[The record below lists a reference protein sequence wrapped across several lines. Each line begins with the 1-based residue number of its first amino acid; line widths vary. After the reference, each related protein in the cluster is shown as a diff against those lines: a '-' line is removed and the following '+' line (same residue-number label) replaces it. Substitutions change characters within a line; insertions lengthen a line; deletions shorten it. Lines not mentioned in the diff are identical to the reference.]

1 MRESIAPRSASLISA
16 LDGLPL
22 RETRAHAP
30 SLDDWERAH
39 ARLWRAPPPEEE
51 PWQQR
56 RASRLPVIAAA
67 IAVMLGVMGL
77 IGMRERIV
85 RLAPGAASLYS
96 AAGLKVNLSG
106 LDLRGVTSKIAA
118 DGDRKVL
125 TVEGEIVNLRQEA
138 NRVPKVALAVRGP
151 DGRDRYVWTETPP
164 KTKLAAGETM
174 AFRARLASPPA
185 DGTDV
190 MVRFAALDDGKK

>member
-1 MRESIAPRSASLISA
+1 MRESFAPRPAPLISA
-16 LDGLPL
+16 LDAIPL
-22 RETRAHAP
+22 RDSLVADP

-56 RASRLPVIAAA
+56 RPSRLPMIAAA
-67 IAVMLGVMGL
+67 IAVTVGVMGL

-85 RLAPGAASLYS
+85 RLAPGAAPLYS

-106 LDLRGVTSKIAA
+106 LDLRGVTSKIAT
-118 DGDRKVL
+118 DGGRKVL

-164 KTKLAAGETM
+164 KTKLSAGETM

-190 MVRFAALDDGKK
+190 MVRFAALDAK